1 MNSNA
6 GGANSPMLPPLLR
19 KAVGDAGFDVTL
31 GSDAEWERL
40 GVSGLAGSVWVLP
53 VRAGAMLALDSP
65 ATLREFQTV
74 TWTEVPLPASAAGAV
89 RCPTPADLYHTL
101 RLVRVLLDQ
110 MPPRPEQRFQRRLE
124 EITSTEAEA
133 VVRQRVGQG
142 LFREMLMDYWEG
154 KCAVTSLAVP
164 ELLRAS
170 HAKPWKDS
178 TDAERLDV
186 HNGFMLAVHL
196 DALFDQGF
204 MTFRDDGESEF
215 SPKLSE
221 DTRFLLLGNEP
232 LRLARVAEGH
242 RRYMRHHREHV
253 FVGPMK

>member
-1 MNSNA
+1 
-6 GGANSPMLPPLLR
+6 MLPPLLR
-19 KAVGDAGFDVTL
+19 KAAGDAGFDLAL
-31 GSDAEWERL
+31 GSDAEWERF
-40 GVSGLAGSVWVLP
+40 GVSGLAGSVWILP
-53 VRAGAMLALDSP
+53 VRAGALLAIDSP
-65 ATLREFQTV
+65 AALREFQTV
-74 TWTEVPLPASAAGAV
+74 TWTDVPLPSAAAGAV

-110 MPPRPEQRFQRRLE
+110 MPPRPEQRFQRKLE
-124 EITSTEAEA
+124 EITRTEAEA

-154 KCAVTSLAVP
+154 KCAVTGLAVP

-186 HNGFMLAVHL
+186 HNGFLLAVHL
-196 DALFDQGF
+196 DALFDQGL
-204 MTFRDDGESEF
+204 MTFRDDGVAEL

-221 DTRFLLLGNEP
+221 GTRILLHCNEP
-232 LRLARVAEGH
+232 LQLSRVAEGH
-242 RRYMRHHREHV
+242 RRYMRHHREYV
-253 FVGPMK
+253 FEL